1 MKSNEEPVIQLHNTP
16 YGTGAQE
23 PSILP
28 ISQTDMIISLL
39 GVQSLAELD
48 GMLELVRRLVGA
60 RG

>member
-1 MKSNEEPVIQLHNTP
+1 MKSNEEPVIRLHSTP
-16 YGTGAQE
+16 YGTGTQE
-23 PSILP
+23 PSVLP